1 MPVRRSFKVE
11 RDREKVEVLYKDAR
25 VYTIVG

>member
-1 MPVRRSFKVE
+1 VE